1 VGAGTTPEG
10 ALDLD
15 THWKGFERENAADGL
30 PKVTGVARSLEADEI
45 GCEETT

>member
-1 VGAGTTPEG
+1 MGAGTALEG
-10 ALDLD
+10 GLDLD
-15 THWKGFERENAADGL
+15 ILWKNLERENAADGL